1 MAIWGP
7 LRETLHSTHIHIH
20 LGEHDLGRYVSLPS
34 LLRFITGTSSIPPM
48 GLKKPLQCQY
58 HPNKEKCL
66 PNSSACSN
74 KITLPICHQRNN
86 FLQHSRR
93 LLNLVVVLALHKGF
107 LLDFVNEHGTFH

>member
-58 HPNKEKCL
+58 HPSKEKCL

-74 KITLPICHQRNN
+74 KITLPICHQRKEQ
-86 FLQHSRR
+86 FFA
-93 LLNLVVVLALHKGF
+93 ALKKALEFGGGF
-107 LLDFVNEHGTFH
+107 GSP